1 MGAGFVGGGAG
12 FVGGWA
18 GAMGEGR
25 GVLIF
30 EGHFLEAKLFQPGTV
45 GGLRCE
51 TQVRQLSLLL
61 VSDPVTLLLLPL
73 RVPGPQGPA

>member
-1 MGAGFVGGGAG
+1 MGAG